1 VIVHPT
7 DSDSVKPTV
16 VFLTTSLS
24 RSSGGPFLSVSG
36 LADAVARDDHANVSV
51 VGAYTDGSLWGEDRL
66 QWSATPIRAMA
77 YSGLR
82 SVLPLRD
89 ALAATLAKDSGRHGD
104 TLVHLHGLWDA
115 ASLALALLRR
125 QCGGPL
131 VVSPR
136 GMLEPWA
143 LAQRK
148 VKKKAALRLWQHN
161 LLTESTILHATSQ
174 MEYEGFRRLGLRN
187 PVAIVPN
194 GIEIPSDGGAR
205 GDTIPH
211 SRSPDSGPARRCVFL
226 SRLHPKKGLPILL
239 SAWSRLRPQGWTLE
253 IAGAGD
259 QAYEREMGKLIAA
272 LGLEGVTLVG
282 DLRGHEKWRFLAN
295 ADLFVLPTH
304 SENFGI
310 AVAEAM
316 AVGVPVITT
325 QGTPWQVLHDQ
336 RMGWWVPVDE
346 QAIVTA
352 LREAVSEP
360 IPMLRARGERARRYV
375 RDSFGWDSIGHRMRA
390 CYDWALERGPLPA
403 DIVLA

>member
-1 VIVHPT
+1 VIVQKLASQT
-7 DSDSVKPTV
+7 AKPGI

-36 LADAVARDDHANVSV
+36 LADAVAKDGGAAVSV
-51 VGAYTDGSLWGEDRL
+51 VGAYADPSLWCEDQK
-66 QWSATPIRAMA
+66 QWSGTPIKAMV
-77 YSGLR
+77 YNGLR
-82 SVLPLRD
+82 TAFPLRD
-89 ALAATLAKDSGRHGD
+89 ALAATMASQTRRNAAS
-104 TLVHLHGLWDA
+104 LVHLQGLWDG
-115 ASLALALLRR
+115 ASLALALLRNPLE
-125 QCGGPL
+125 CPL

-148 VKKKAALRLWQHN
+148 IKKKAALGLWQQG
-161 LLTESTILHATSQ
+161 LLTKATILHATSQ

-194 GIEIPSDGGAR
+194 GIDISSADVAR
-205 GDTIPH
+205 CDPAPH
-211 SRSPDSGPARRCVFL
+211 SRNAEASSPRRCVFL

-239 SAWSRLRPQGWTLE
+239 SAWDRLRPQGWTLE

-259 QAYEREMGKLIAA
+259 EAYVRQVRELIAE
-272 LGLEGVTLVG
+272 LNFEGVSLVG
-282 DLRGHEKWRFLAN
+282 DLRGSEKWRFLAG

-325 QGTPWQVLHDQ
+325 QAAPWQVLRDQ
-336 RMGWWVPVDE
+336 RMGWWVSVDE
-346 QAIVTA
+346 QAVAAA
-352 LREAVSEP
+352 LHEAVSEP
-360 IPMLRARGERARRYV
+360 IPNLRARGERARKYV
-375 RDSFGWDSIGHRMRA
+375 QESFGWDSIGHRMRA
-390 CYDWALERGPLPA
+390 CYDWALSRGPLPP
-403 DIVLA
+403 DVVLA